1 MYLQDNRQSFDLAD
15 LKHGWRNIDK
25 WEETMGDP
33 DVVSME
39 LKIEGNNRQTYG
51 RDFIEPSEGDISRST
66 TEAAV
71 REGEVPQRD
80 RADSVGRGAGRD
92 YAGSDTGDAG
102 AVRGSDVGRSSTGTK
117 YRALIDELLNLSPAD
132 LKNLGPDIPAK
143 VDKAKSLLKKG
154 WALFLP
160 EELGP
165 NTEQLAVASKSG
177 APDLFSYL
185 PEKVGTYQKQTE
197 FMTELGLEN

>member
-33 DVVSME
+33 DVVFME
-39 LKIEGNNRQTYG
+39 LQIERNNRQTYG
-51 RDFIEPSEGDISRST
+51 RDFMEPSTGDISR
-66 TEAAV
+66 TETET
-71 REGEVPQRD
+71 RHRDNEVPQRD

-117 YRALIDELLNLSPAD
+117 YRALIDELLNLSTAD

-143 VDKAKSLLKKG
+143 VAKAKSRLNKG
-154 WALFLP
+154 GALFLP
-160 EELGP
+160 EK
-165 NTEQLAVASKSG
+165 V
-177 APDLFSYL
+177 D
-185 PEKVGTYQKQTE
+185 PETLQAHR
-197 FMTELGLEN
+197 

>member
-1 MYLQDNRQSFDLAD
+1 MPSKKHPTGFLSDLYRLFGFKETERLGFDESMYLQENSQSFDLAD

-51 RDFIEPSEGDISRST
+51 RDFMEPSAGDISRDR
-66 TEAAV
+66 AAS
-71 REGEVPQRD
+71 RNRDNEVPQRD

-143 VDKAKSLLKKG
+143 VAKAKSRLNKG
-154 WALFLP
+154 GALFLP
-160 EELGP
+160 E
-165 NTEQLAVASKSG
+165 
-177 APDLFSYL
+177 
-185 PEKVGTYQKQTE
+185 KVGPETRQAHR
-197 FMTELGLEN
+197 

>member
-51 RDFIEPSEGDISRST
+51 RDFMEPSAGDISRDR
-66 TEAAV
+66 AAS
-71 REGEVPQRD
+71 RNRDNEVPQRD

-143 VDKAKSLLKKG
+143 VAKAKSRLNKG
-154 WALFLP
+154 GALFLP
-160 EELGP
+160 E
-165 NTEQLAVASKSG
+165 
-177 APDLFSYL
+177 
-185 PEKVGTYQKQTE
+185 KVGPETRQAHR
-197 FMTELGLEN
+197 

>member
-66 TEAAV
+66 TEAEV
-71 REGEVPQRD
+71 REGEVSQRD

-143 VDKAKSLLKKG
+143 VAKAKSRLNEG
-154 WALFLP
+154 GALFLP
-160 EELGP
+160 E
-165 NTEQLAVASKSG
+165 
-177 APDLFSYL
+177 
-185 PEKVGTYQKQTE
+185 KVGPETRQAHR
-197 FMTELGLEN
+197 